1 MDREVWSAKFTV
13 NWAKHDS
20 GNKLF
25 SHNMPSLCLTTIF
38 QGVSGNE
45 GLALALVTLDDLV
58 ERRKDTYGV
67 VGDPSKYIVW
77 MPVQG

>member
-1 MDREVWSAKFTV
+1 M
-13 NWAKHDS
+13 
-20 GNKLF
+20 
-25 SHNMPSLCLTTIF
+25 LTIL

-58 ERRKDTYGV
+58 ERRKNTVGV

>member
-1 MDREVWSAKFTV
+1 
-13 NWAKHDS
+13 
-20 GNKLF
+20 
-25 SHNMPSLCLTTIF
+25 MPILCLITNF

>member
-1 MDREVWSAKFTV
+1 MRDNPS
-13 NWAKHDS
+13 NNSDS
-20 GNKLF
+20 WLLARVCTAIMQ
-25 SHNMPSLCLTTIF
+25 NMPSLCLITNF